1 MTTHTGAQISNL
13 ITEHEA
19 AKMAGLSVSTLRA
32 WRNQKKGFPYVRL
45 GKSIRYS
52 PIAIQ
57 TWIAQNTVETSK

>member
-1 MTTHTGAQISNL
+1 MVTTTDTHISNL

-19 AKMAGLSVSTLRA
+19 AKMTGLSVSTLRA

-52 PIAIQ
+52 PVAMQ
-57 TWIAQNTVETSK
+57 KWIAQNTVETSK